1 MSKKQNLIDRQFEEW
16 QKMIAKILTVLEV
29 EGK

>member
-16 QKMIAKILTVLEV
+16 QKMIAKILTALEV